1 MTEPSLAELLDGPT
15 FTVRVGGRDYG
26 FSEVPVSSLLAMEE
40 WIRANT
46 PHPIES
52 IKPHLAGLEPAERQQ
67 LLERARQDAL
77 EWPPRIG
84 TSAGAAA
91 LLGSG
96 DMGQIETLYHGLL
109 VHHPGAT
116 RDHARGLYRKLKQA
130 MKREIADSIAATK
143 QASAEADKAEA
154 DAEASPGDVE
164 KAERACKAREKAEVV
179 RAMDGESTTVKR
191 IFAAI
196 FGMLDEQGE
205 PQVGLP
211 KGEQTARNGASDGI
225 SSFAAASNA

>member
-1 MTEPSLAELLDGPT
+1 MIDPSLSELLDGPT
-15 FTVRVGGRDYG
+15 FSVRVGGRDYG
-26 FSEVPVSSLLAMEE
+26 FSEVPVSSLLALET
-40 WIRANT
+40 WIRENT

-52 IKPHLAGLEPAERQQ
+52 IKPYLAGLEPEDRKQ

-84 TSAGAAA
+84 TSAGARA

-130 MKREIADSIAATK
+130 MKREIATS
-143 QASAEADKAEA
+143 E
-154 DAEASPGDVE
+154 
-164 KAERACKAREKAEVV
+164 
-179 RAMDGESTTVKR
+179 DGESPTVRR

-205 PQVGLP
+205 PAIALP
-211 KGEQTARNGASDGI
+211 KGEQQARNGAYGGA
-225 SSFAAASNA
+225 SSFVDASNV

>member
-1 MTEPSLAELLDGPT
+1 MTESSLAELLDGPT

-26 FSEVPVSSLLAMEE
+26 FSEVPVSSLLALET
-40 WIRANT
+40 WIRENT

-52 IKPHLAGLEPAERQQ
+52 VKPYLSGLDPADRRE
-67 LLERARQDAL
+67 LLEQARQDARN
-77 EWPPRIG
+77 WPPRIG

-116 RDHARGLYRKLKQA
+116 RDHARGLYRKLRQA
-130 MKREIADSIAATK
+130 MKREV
-143 QASAEADKAEA
+143 AESE
-154 DAEASPGDVE
+154 
-164 KAERACKAREKAEVV
+164 
-179 RAMDGESTTVKR
+179 DGESPTVRR
-191 IFAAI
+191 IYAAI

-205 PQVGLP
+205 PAAGIP
-211 KGEQTARNGASDGI
+211 KGETTARNGASAGA
-225 SSFAAASNA
+225 SSFAAANSG

>member
-1 MTEPSLAELLDGPT
+1 MSEPSLAELLDGPT

-26 FSEVPVSSLLAMEE
+26 FSEVPVSSLLALEG
-40 WIRANT
+40 WIRENT

-52 IKPHLAGLEPAERQQ
+52 IKPYLAGLEPGDRQR
-67 LLERARQDAL
+67 LLEDARRDAAH
-77 EWPPRIG
+77 WPPRIG

-130 MKREIADSIAATK
+130 MRREVAA
-143 QASAEADKAEA
+143 SE
-154 DAEASPGDVE
+154 
-164 KAERACKAREKAEVV
+164 
-179 RAMDGESTTVKR
+179 DGESPTVRR

-205 PQVGLP
+205 PAIALP
-211 KGEQTARNGASDGI
+211 KGGTAAPNGASGGT
-225 SSFAAASNA
+225 SSSAPASSIQTRNPVR